1 MEESHIY
8 VNLFLWM
15 IPRIYIC
22 YGPNQPRFDT
32 NIEKYETTQSLGAQ
46 ASILIRAVSF
56 KHTSVITDH
65 WSGRSYCGW
74 ISSLL
79 ARSHQ
84 TTFPKRLAN
93 IFVHLFYTILFAH
106 FSGEE
111 LSFVKEE
118 SEVKRFICS
127 KKDYFAHFL
136 AHSIPRRSFVREA
149 FEKIGQFINPVVAVT
164 KNWTTI
170 GYWSVFYVLCT
181 A

>member
-1 MEESHIY
+1 M
-8 VNLFLWM
+8 
-15 IPRIYIC
+15 YIKFI
-22 YGPNQPRFDT
+22 G
-32 NIEKYETTQSLGAQ
+32 EKSSDHFSEKVGQYFCAF
-46 ASILIRAVSF
+46 ILHSF
-56 KHTSVITDH
+56 
-65 WSGRSYCGW
+65 
-74 ISSLL
+74 
-79 ARSHQ
+79 
-84 TTFPKRLAN
+84 
-93 IFVHLFYTILFAH
+93 FAH

-170 GYWSVFYVLCT
+170 GY
-181 A
+181 